1 LKIVRQIFRFRDKH
15 YEYIAM
21 IYDNELL
28 NSFIKKLTDNQHYL
42 NFQLTIL
49 LGSTYL
55 MKMHI

>member
-49 LGSTYL
+49 LGSIYL